1 MKKFKLLVFFI
12 SAAIAGLLSFL
23 SFYAAFAETIETH
36 PSNLFESMSAKAI
49 YLFGFPFITLT
60 SRFDFEPGFFT
71 FFLLL
76 IVNCL
81 LYGFLTERL
90 IFLINK
96 KIKLTPARADK

>member
-1 MKKFKLLVFFI
+1 VKKFKLRVFLI
-12 SAAIAGLLSFL
+12 STAIAGLLSFV

-36 PSNLFESMSAKAI
+36 SSNLFESMSAKAI
-49 YLFGFPFITLT
+49 YVFGFPLITLT

-76 IVNCL
+76 IINCL

-96 KIKLTPARADK
+96 KIKLAPARINK